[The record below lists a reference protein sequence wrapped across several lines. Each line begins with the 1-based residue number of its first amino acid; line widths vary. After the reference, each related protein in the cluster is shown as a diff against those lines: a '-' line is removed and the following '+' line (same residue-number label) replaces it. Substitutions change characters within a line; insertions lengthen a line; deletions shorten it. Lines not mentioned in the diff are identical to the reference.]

1 MPKKTGSLALTEGEK
16 KELRELL
23 KHGVAPARTVVR
35 ASALLRLADG
45 VPAPQVGAMLELTGQ
60 GIRQIAQ
67 RYHASR
73 LEAAVYEGP
82 RPGKKPALSAA
93 QTQKVIA
100 LACSPPPPGQA
111 RWSIRLLAAEACKRK
126 LVPAVGREVI
136 RIALQDHGLK
146 PWREKNVV
154 RGATG

>member
-1 MPKKTGSLALTEGEK
+1 MPKKIVPPHLTAGEK

-23 KHGVAPARTVVR
+23 THGVSPARTVVR
-35 ASALLRLADG
+35 ALALLRLAEG
-45 VPAPQVGAMLELTGQ
+45 VSAPQVAAMLELTGQ
-60 GIRQIAQ
+60 GVRHIAQ
-67 RYHASR
+67 RYSEGGV
-73 LEAAVYEGP
+73 EAAVYEGP
-82 RPGKKPALSAA
+82 RPGKKPALDAT

-126 LVPAVGREVI
+126 LVPGVGREVV
-136 RIALQDHGLK
+136 RMALQDHDLK

-154 RGATG
+154 RGAVG

>member
-1 MPKKTGSLALTEGEK
+1 MPKKTEPLPLSEGEK

-23 KHGVAPARTVVR
+23 KHGVLPARTVVR
-35 ASALLRLADG
+35 ALVLLRLADG
-45 VPAPQVGAMLELTGQ
+45 LTAPQVAAMLELTGQ
-60 GIRQIAQ
+60 GVRQIAQ
-67 RYHASR
+67 RYNQGG

-82 RPGKKPALSAA
+82 RPGKKPALSAT

-111 RWSIRLLAAEACKRK
+111 RWSVRLLAAEACKRK
-126 LVPAVGREVI
+126 LVPGVGREVI
-136 RIALQDHGLK
+136 RIALQDHDLK

-154 RGATG
+154 RSATG